1 MDELIKEQSKEED
14 NEINERSSIF
24 EMLLDNIIMI
34 FTFFL
39 QPFVVLVF
47 WITYDE
53 SLILSKYGISSNTV
67 ILYLLSAVVI
77 AIFTIINVILIFHL
91 L

>member
-1 MDELIKEQSKEED
+1 M
-14 NEINERSSIF
+14 
-24 EMLLDNIIMI
+24 
-34 FTFFL
+34 

-47 WITYDE
+47 WLTYYE
-53 SLILSKYGISSNTV
+53 SAFLSNYGITFNTV

-77 AIFTIINVILIFHL
+77 GVFSVINIILIFHL

>member
-1 MDELIKEQSKEED
+1 MVF
-14 NEINERSSIF
+14 EI
-24 EMLLDNIIMI
+24 LLDNTLLF
-34 FTFFL
+34 FTFLL

-47 WITYDE
+47 WVTYDE
-53 SLILSKYGISSNTV
+53 SSLLSNYGMDYEVV

-77 AIFTIINVILIFHL
+77 AFFTIGSMVMIFHL

>member
-1 MDELIKEQSKEED
+1 
-14 NEINERSSIF
+14 
-24 EMLLDNIIMI
+24 MLLDNIILI

-53 SLILSKYGISSNTV
+53 SQILSKYGISSNTV

-77 AIFTIINVILIFHL
+77 AVFTIINVVLIFHL
-91 L
+91 LESYLEIDFEEPITSLLGRF